1 LGVRAFRVAAA
12 AALALALLAVA
23 PAQADQQIVAAP
35 INRFVTT
42 EVTIAPGER
51 LTFASQDPIA
61 PHDVT
66 ARDNGADGKPLF
78 ASATIRG
85 GDTAPVVGSD
95 NLEPGDYAF
104 YCTIHPTQMN
114 GTLTVSG
121 EALPDDTTPPTV
133 AARVDSSGLR
143 ALEQRK
149 AMLLTLTSSEPVT
162 ASVTVR
168 AFDTTIAKRTVTLAE
183 GATAVA
189 VKLSAAGLRGIR
201 KRSRVNVKVSI
212 SAQDGAGNTGTG
224 SGKRTL
230 RRR

>member
-1 LGVRAFRVAAA
+1 M
-12 AALALALLAVA
+12 ALALLAVA
-23 PAQADQQIVAAP
+23 PALADQQILAAP
-35 INRFVTT
+35 VNRFVTT
-42 EVTIAPGER
+42 AVTIAPGER
-51 LTFASQDPIA
+51 LTFTSQDPIA

-66 ARDNGADGKPLF
+66 ARDNGPDGKPIF
-78 ASATIRG
+78 ASATIGG

-95 NLEPGDYAF
+95 KLGPGTYAF

-121 EALPDDTTPPTV
+121 DAVAPDTTAPTL
-133 AARVDSSGLR
+133 AARVDSVSLR

-168 AFDTTIAKRTVTLAE
+168 AFDTTLAKRTVSLAE

-189 VKLSAAGLRGIR
+189 VKLTSAGLRGIR
-201 KRSRVNVKVSI
+201 KRSRVNIKVSI
-212 SAQDGAGNTGTG
+212 SALDGAGNTGGG